1 MSKATD
7 IFANPYYQ
15 QLATTTA
22 QGGLQFATAL
32 EQATPRFNVNA
43 PQQMSVGGR
52 PQYTLGSIVTQA
64 SNFNRKDYGRGLVG
78 QGAATG
84 LQIGANPLLMGAT
97 GGLSAPIG
105 AAVGAIGGLIGQGA
119 KRNKAE
125 QMQQERM
132 ANIQAAQ
139 TQFNTQQ
146 KDYTQGYLARRQ
158 YEDQF

>member
-1 MSKATD
+1 MKATD

-15 QLATTTA
+15 QLAATTTSI
-22 QGGLQFATAL
+22 GNFATAL

-43 PQQMSVGGR
+43 PSQMSVGGR
-52 PQYTLGSIVTQA
+52 PQYTLGSIVTQSA
-64 SNFNRKDYGRGLVG
+64 NFNRKDYGRGLVG

-84 LQIGANPLLMGAT
+84 LQIGANPVLMGLT

-105 AAVGAIGGLIGQGA
+105 AAVGAIGGLFVQNA
-119 KRNKAE
+119 KRDKAQ
-125 QMQQERM
+125 QMQDERV

-139 TQFNTQQ
+139 NQFNTQQ